1 MDRAEPPI
9 AVSVQ
14 EMYANG
20 PLTEWQVHALLD
32 QSLHPRGPQMLFDLA
47 AELGVGS
54 GSLAL
59 DVGSGN
65 GRHTAELARRL
76 GCRVVGVEFVWDQ
89 LASWFPEF
97 EAVRAE
103 EPGVAGRIARVQG
116 SINGLPFLDDRFD
129 LVWARDMLIHIS
141 DLRGALAECRRVLR
155 PKGSVLIFQMFAT
168 PWLEPAE
175 AARLWP
181 ALAAVPTNT
190 DPAYFER
197 CVTEAGLAI
206 SRTEEL
212 RSEWRESLE
221 ESGSG
226 HTSQQLLHAA
236 RLIRDAERLRAELG
250 PVTYEVELADSL
262 WGVYQMI
269 GKLSPRVYVLRR
281 RP

>member
-20 PLTEWQVHALLD
+20 PLTEDQIHALLD

-54 GSLAL
+54 GSLVL

-76 GCRVVGVEFVWDQ
+76 GCRVVGVEFVWDH
-89 LASWFPEF
+89 LASGFPEF
-97 EAVRAE
+97 EAIRAA

-116 SINGLPFLDDRFD
+116 TINGLPFLDDRFD

-141 DLRGALAECRRVLR
+141 DLRGALAECRRVLGPR
-155 PKGSVLIFQMFAT
+155 GSVLIFQMFAT

-181 ALAAVPTNT
+181 ALATVPANT
-190 DPAYFER
+190 EPAYFER

-236 RLIRDAERLRAELG
+236 RLIRDAERFRDELG
-250 PVTYEVELADSL
+250 SVNYEVELADSL

-281 RP
+281 RA

>member
-1 MDRAEPPI
+1 MDRAQRPI
-9 AVSVQ
+9 SVQ

-20 PLTEWQVHALLD
+20 PLTEGQVHALLD

-54 GSLAL
+54 GSLVL
-59 DVGSGN
+59 DVG
-65 GRHTAELARRL
+65 
-76 GCRVVGVEFVWDQ
+76 VGFVWDQ
-89 LASWFPEF
+89 LASGFPEF
-97 EAVRAE
+97 EAVQAE

-116 SINGLPFLDDRFD
+116 SINGLSFLDDRFD

-141 DLRGALAECRRVLR
+141 DLRGALAECRRVLG

-197 CVTEAGLAI
+197 CVMEAGLAI

-236 RLIRDAERLRAELG
+236 RLIRGADRFRGELG
-250 PVTYEVELADSL
+250 DSL

-269 GKLSPRVYVLRR
+269 GKLSPRVYVLRP

>member
-1 MDRAEPPI
+1 MDQPDRPI
-9 AVSVQ
+9 TISVN

-20 PLTEWQVHALLD
+20 PLTEGQVHALLD
-32 QSLHPRGPQMLFDLA
+32 HSLGPRGPEMLFEVA

-54 GSLAL
+54 GSRVL

-65 GRHTAELARRL
+65 GRHTMELARRFR
-76 GCRVVGVEFVWDQ
+76 CRVVGVEFVWDH
-89 LASWFPEF
+89 LASGFPEF

-116 SINGLPFLDDRFD
+116 SINGLPFPDDRFD

-141 DLRGALAECRRVLR
+141 DLRGALAECRRVLM
-155 PKGSVLIFQMFAT
+155 PEGSILIFQMFAT
-168 PWLEPAE
+168 SWLEPAE

-181 ALAAVPTNT
+181 ALAAVPANT
-190 DPAYFER
+190 DPAYFEG

-206 SRTEEL
+206 ARTEEL
-212 RSEWRESLE
+212 RSEWREFLE

-236 RLIRDAERLRAELG
+236 RLIRDAERFRGELG
-250 PVTYEVELADSL
+250 LVTYEVELADSL

-269 GKLSPRVYVLRR
+269 GKLSPRVYVLSP